1 MSVRQLIYYHT
12 VLQVHKT
19 IKSGKPASLYSAF
32 STEYPYRTRNAAM
45 GRIRFGENFQC
56 RSRLSFKNRAVLDY
70 NRVPAEVLRGAVPTV
85 KLKLRN
91 WVKQNVP
98 IDRG

>member
-12 VLQVHKT
+12 VLQVYKT
-19 IKSGKPASLYSAF
+19 IKSGKPALLYSAF
-32 STEYPYRTRNAAM
+32 STEYPYRTRNATM

-56 RSRLSFKNRAVLDY
+56 RSRLSFKIRAALDY

-98 IDRG
+98 IDRR